1 MIKLYPVK
9 EKGRIQMQRKIP
21 LPKEYVKELQKNPY
35 ILKAT
40 EWSVSFTPEFKRI
53 AYREYYNGKS
63 MRQIFTESGFDVKKI
78 GEKRVQNFRNS
89 LIKKAEQGENFED
102 SRKNNSR
109 KEPQNTEE
117 KMAKRIRE
125 LEHRNA
131 YLQQENDFLKKIQ
144 ALEKERGSKAGKQK

>member
-1 MIKLYPVK
+1 MQK
-9 EKGRIQMQRKIP
+9 RIPM
-21 LPKEYVKELQKNPY
+21 PKEYVSQLQKNPY
-35 ILKAT
+35 VLKAT
-40 EWSVSFTPEFKRI
+40 EWTVSFTPEFKRI

-63 MRQIFTESGFDVKKI
+63 MRQIFTENGFDVEII
-78 GEKRVQNFRNS
+78 GDKRLQNFRNS
-89 LIKKAEQGENFED
+89 LIQKAEQDENFED

-109 KEPQNTEE
+109 KEPQNTEA

-144 ALEKERGSKAGKQK
+144 TLERECGSKAGKQK